1 MNKVRPQEVAD
12 FFDMYVGIDR
22 KGIFLYEDKPK
33 LIHKEY
39 EPSTNTAINA
49 LFYDE
54 DMEEIPVDLTEVR
67 IPSLFTPYSPA
78 ILKFQVKKI
87 LEGVGIEDEV
97 IAQVIKEL

>member
-1 MNKVRPQEVAD
+1 MNKVKMQEVAD
-12 FFDMYVGIDR
+12 FFGMYLGIDR

-39 EPSTNTAINA
+39 EPNTNTAINA

-54 DMEEIPVDLTEVR
+54 NMEEIPIDLTKVK
-67 IPSLFTPYSPA
+67 IPSLFTPYSS
-78 ILKFQVKKI
+78 IVLEFRVGKI
-87 LEGVGIEDEV
+87 LRGAGVEDEV